1 MCDVYISM
9 ENKLLREEDLK
20 HFHTFLLGNEED
32 AKGLL
37 NVKQQVLARYL
48 LHLVVASGF
57 TWKEEIWV
65 IGHVDSCMQSCT
77 SKRIWLLLAS
87 SLGKIVL

>member
-1 MCDVYISM
+1 M
-9 ENKLLREEDLK
+9 ENKLLSEEDLK

-57 TWKEEIWV
+57 T
-65 IGHVDSCMQSCT
+65 
-77 SKRIWLLLAS
+77 
-87 SLGKIVL
+87 